1 MFVSEINVYPIK
13 SLGGISLQKSVV
25 EDKGLRFDRRWMLID
40 ENNRFLT
47 QREFPRL
54 ATLAV
59 DVVGDKM
66 RVSNGEN
73 NIEIQLSP
81 AFENSAAVKIWSSRV
96 RAGIYES
103 EVNEWFSE
111 ALQINC
117 KLAVMHKEAKRK
129 VNYFYAVHKEDVVS
143 FADAYPFL
151 LIGEN
156 SLKDLNGRLDK
167 NIPMN
172 RFRPNFVVADSE
184 AFEEDDWK
192 RIKIGATVFHVVKP
206 CARCVVTT
214 IDQRSGIS
222 DGKEPLKTLATYRT
236 PKRSVKKKILF
247 GQNLIAE
254 SAGAEIKVGDRV
266 EIIERKN

>member
-1 MFVSEINVYPIK
+1 MFVSEINIYPIK
-13 SLGGISLQKSVV
+13 SLRGISLQKSVV
-25 EDKGLRFDRRWMLID
+25 EDKGLRFDRRWMLVD
-40 ENNRFLT
+40 ENSNFLT

-59 DVVGDKM
+59 DFVENKLC
-66 RVSNGEN
+66 VSNSES
-73 NIEIQLSP
+73 IIKIPFSP
-81 AFENSAAVKIWSSRV
+81 AFENPTTVKIWSSRV
-96 RAGIYES
+96 RAKIYES
-103 EVNEWFSE
+103 EINEWFSE
-111 ALQINC
+111 MLQINC
-117 KLAVMHKEAKRK
+117 KLAVMPEDSKRK

-156 SLKDLNGRLDK
+156 SLKDLNERLDK
-167 NIPMN
+167 KIPMN
-172 RFRPNFVVADSE
+172 RFRPNFVVAGSE
-184 AFEEDDWK
+184 AFAEDDWK
-192 RIKIGATVFHVVKP
+192 RVKIGATVFHLVKP

-214 IDQRSGIS
+214 IDQRSGVS

-254 SAGAEIKVGDRV
+254 TVGAEINVGDRV

>member
-1 MFVSEINVYPIK
+1 MFISEINVYPIK
-13 SLGGISLQKSVV
+13 SLRGISLQKSVV
-25 EDKGLRFDRRWMLID
+25 EDKGLRFDRRWMLVD
-40 ENNRFLT
+40 KNNRFLT

-59 DVVGDKM
+59 DIADDKL

-73 NIEIQLSP
+73 NIEISLSP
-81 AFENSAAVKIWSSRV
+81 AFETSAAVKIWSSRV
-96 RAGIYES
+96 RANIYER
-103 EVNEWFSE
+103 EINEWFSG

-117 KLAVMHKEAKRK
+117 KLAVMPEDSKRK

-156 SLKDLNGRLDK
+156 SLKDLNERLDK
-167 NIPMN
+167 KIPMN
-172 RFRPNFVVADSE
+172 RFRPNFVVAGSE
-184 AFEEDDWK
+184 AFEEDVWK
-192 RIKIGATVFHVVKP
+192 RIKIGATLFHLVKP

-222 DGKEPLKTLATYRT
+222 DGKEPLKTLATYRIS
-236 PKRSVKKKILF
+236 KRSVNKKILF

-254 SAGAEIKVGDRV
+254 TVGAEIKVGDRV